1 MPFRAAVSIGRRES
15 LRKAV
20 RGDASF
26 SMRGMSIRRTTTVG
40 RTVSISVLSGNSDYG
55 GLVDALREKIMINS
69 IF

>member
-26 SMRGMSIRRTTTVG
+26 SMRRMSIRRTTTVG
-40 RTVSISVLSGNSDYG
+40 RTVSVSVLSGNSDYG
-55 GLVDALREKIMINS
+55 GLVDACPSGENYD
-69 IF
+69 